1 MAWFTGALFFANVAL
16 LLLQAC
22 QLKAID
28 GQLKEMQIANENA
41 RESNEHA
48 YRAWLTVKGQ
58 QNKLALGVGSH
69 VVVNIG
75 IENTGISDD

>member
-1 MAWFTGALFFANVAL
+1 
-16 LLLQAC
+16 
-22 QLKAID
+22 
-28 GQLKEMQIANENA
+28 MQIANENA

-75 IENTGISDD
+75 IENTGISDDWYLR